1 MENLIQY
8 VNPCNKAFHVYS
20 QDNNIDVLIYNL
32 RCIELDAYKKFDFD
46 IMHTS
51 LWFKFG
57 KDDTLAT
64 DIRGIERSLRNSNRE
79 FMIEQFESV
88 TSLTGTELQVYYS

>member
-8 VNPCNKAFHVYS
+8 VNPCNKAFHAYL
-20 QDNNIDVLIYNL
+20 QDNNITALISNL
-32 RCIELDAYKKFDFD
+32 LEIELDAGVGSKIKNA
-46 IMHTS
+46 S

-57 KDDTLAT
+57 KDDTLST
-64 DIRGIERSLRNSNRE
+64 DIWDIEISLRDSNRQ

-88 TSLTGTELQVYYS
+88 TSLTGAELQVYYS

>member
-8 VNPCNKAFHVYS
+8 VNPCNKAFHAYL
-20 QDNNIDVLIYNL
+20 QDNNIIALISNL
-32 RCIELDAYKKFDFD
+32 FEIESEARADSKNKRA
-46 IMHTS
+46 S

-57 KDDTLAT
+57 RDDTLST
-64 DIRGIERSLRNSNRE
+64 DIWDIEISLRNSNRE

-88 TSLTGTELQVYYS
+88 TSLTGAELQVYYS

>member
-8 VNPCNKAFHVYS
+8 VNPCNKAFHAYL
-20 QDNNIDVLIYNL
+20 QDNNITALTSTL
-32 RCIELDAYKKFDFD
+32 LEIELDAEANTRTKCAF
-46 IMHTS
+46 

-57 KDDTLAT
+57 KDDTLST
-64 DIRGIERSLRNSNRE
+64 DIWDIEMSSIHNRQ

-88 TSLTGTELQVYYS
+88 TSLNGAELQVYYS

>member
-8 VNPCNKAFHVYS
+8 VNPCNKAFHAYL
-20 QDNNIDVLIYNL
+20 QDDDLNTLSSTLLEIESDAGVNIRTKYA
-32 RCIELDAYKKFDFD
+32 C
-46 IMHTS
+46 

-57 KDDTLAT
+57 KDDTLST
-64 DIRGIERSLRNSNRE
+64 DIWGIYIYLRNSNRQ

-88 TSLTGTELQVYYS
+88 TSLNGCELQVYYS